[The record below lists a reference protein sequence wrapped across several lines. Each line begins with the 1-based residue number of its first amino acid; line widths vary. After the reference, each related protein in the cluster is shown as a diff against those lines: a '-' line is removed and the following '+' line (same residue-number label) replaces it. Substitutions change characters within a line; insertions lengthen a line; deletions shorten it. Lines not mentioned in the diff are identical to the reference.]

1 MKKAFVVV
9 AAIALAVLS
18 SVAAFAGTY
27 ALEKTNVQFDLPDSW
42 KQGDSNIG
50 TSFTSPKGDMI
61 IFFGEVDGKNG
72 IEAALEAVDK
82 IIGQVMT
89 DVEMGDES
97 ETQIN
102 GIQVVEMEGK
112 GKSDGADVFV
122 NVSFLNAGGSNIG
135 FVTSIGEKAAVE
147 GNGKDLEALVKSFK
161 IIK

>member
-72 IEAALEAVDK
+72 IEAALEAVGLGGVRKRRRQRDQRAGLRR
-82 IIGQVMT
+82 IAPGRCDRRRRPQRPEPPRGNHLRPELGYVSPVSIPTGIGKKRGGA
-89 DVEMGDES
+89 ERRRPFFMG
-97 ETQIN
+97 
-102 GIQVVEMEGK
+102 K
-112 GKSDGADVFV
+112 
-122 NVSFLNAGGSNIG
+122 
-135 FVTSIGEKAAVE
+135 
-147 GNGKDLEALVKSFK
+147 
-161 IIK
+161 